1 MLSEPTA
8 VTLIVIEALDSLGIP
23 YLIGGSFASAIHG
36 IARMTAD
43 TDLVADIRL
52 DQAEALAAALEGAFY
67 LDLETIREAIRRRES
82 FNMIHL
88 QTMFKVDVFVVKQ
101 RPFDRV
107 QMERRQRVA
116 ISQEPER
123 FAYIATAED
132 NILAKLE
139 WYRLGNKAS
148 ERQWRDV
155 QNVIKT
161 QAERLDV
168 AYMRQWAATLGLE
181 NLLGRALDEASAT

>member
-1 MLSEPTA
+1 
-8 VTLIVIEALDSLGIP
+8 
-23 YLIGGSFASAIHG
+23 
-36 IARMTAD
+36 
-43 TDLVADIRL
+43 
-52 DQAEALAAALEGAFY
+52 
-67 LDLETIREAIRRRES
+67 
-82 FNMIHL
+82 MIHL

-139 WYRLGNKAS
+139 WYRLGNEAS

-181 NLLGRALDEASAT
+181 NLLGRALDEASATSPPPRTQAPQPLRPLTSKATIASRWAKPNLTCRPVKTRCSTSRTV

>member
-8 VTLIVIEALDSLGIP
+8 VTLKVIDALDSLGIP

-43 TDLVADIRL
+43 TDLIADIRV
-52 DQAEALAAALEGAFY
+52 DQAAALAASLKDDFY
-67 LDLETIREAIRRRES
+67 LDLEAIREAIRRRES

-139 WYRLGNKAS
+139 WYRLGNEIS

-155 QNVIKT
+155 QDVIKT
-161 QAERLDV
+161 QAERIEITYL
-168 AYMRQWAATLGLE
+168 RQWAATLGVE
-181 NLLGRALDEASAT
+181 DLLQRALDEASMT